1 MRTFK
6 QQLEAVTCGTLK
18 AWVEANPE
26 KSFNLFFRKG
36 VTASFVKWNDEFCEV
51 VFHRPYDYKPLIYRN
66 PNYRE
71 DDGTMVPHH
80 TPMKVLCSFDDI
92 EKSMRLAEAYAE
104 NKTRELLKT
113 KALYTIPSEAY
124 RVFEYLY
131 LKGGKNNAEN

>member
-18 AWVEANPE
+18 SWLDANPE

-36 VTASFVKWNDEFCEV
+36 ITASFVKWNDDFAEV
-51 VFHRPYDYKPLIYRN
+51 VFHRPWDEKPLTYLN

-71 DDGTMVPHH
+71 ADGNMVPHQ
-80 TPMKVLCSFDDI
+80 TKMKVLCAFDDI

-104 NKTRELLKT
+104 NKTRALLKT
-113 KALYTIPSEAY
+113 KALYAIPSEAY
-124 RVFEYLY
+124 GVFEYLY
-131 LKGGKNNAEN
+131 LKGGKQDA